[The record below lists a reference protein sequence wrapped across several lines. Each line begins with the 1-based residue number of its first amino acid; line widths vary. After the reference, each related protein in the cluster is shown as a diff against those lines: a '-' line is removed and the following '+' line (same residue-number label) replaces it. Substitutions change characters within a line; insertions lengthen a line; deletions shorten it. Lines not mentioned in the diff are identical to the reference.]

1 MIVNETVLT
10 KEDLYFI
17 TNQLRKEKRYAF
29 AIVFSLV
36 GGVLLLIISGAM
48 LFYAV
53 KSGGRAVYIF
63 YFALFIV
70 AGLFFIAWG
79 VSFNRRSVNA
89 SLKQPVSKVPRNY
102 AFSEE
107 YILRRLS
114 CGGVDSEDHYKYS
127 LIERYFELNDAIYIK
142 LNVNDRQAFIVLH
155 NDSYSEGSA
164 EELKALLE
172 SRGIHK

>member
-1 MIVNETVLT
+1 M
-10 KEDLYFI
+10 KQSY
-17 TNQLRKEKRYAF
+17 KR
-29 AIVFSLV
+29 S
-36 GGVLLLIISGAM
+36 S
-48 LFYAV
+48 LFYYKPIAQGKAV
-53 KSGGRAVYIF
+53 CFRDRFKSGMRRASPDYLRRNAFLCGEVRRKSRIHLF
-63 YFALFIV
+63 FALFIV

-89 SLKQPVSKVPRNY
+89 SLKQPVAKVPRNY

-114 CGGVDSEDHYKYS
+114 CGGVDSEERYEYS
-127 LIERYFELNDAIYIK
+127 LMEKYFELNDAIYIK